1 VGVNPPSYAHR
12 QSRSGQEFQRSIYL
26 PVMRTNTTSLDRI
39 RTHFDYV
46 NPAQIAG
53 QRPQTVVPTQAL
65 FLMNNE
71 LFRKRAKALAKRL
84 IDEHDDTGKRIEQ
97 LWLRVFNRVV
107 TDPERQVAAA
117 FLDGVM
123 SPASDQVAV
132 GGVPCEVDAKESGQA
147 ASGLDVTS
155 AWVELCHSLLAS
167 NEFIF
172 RF

>member
-1 VGVNPPSYAHR
+1 
-12 QSRSGQEFQRSIYL
+12 
-26 PVMRTNTTSLDRI
+26 MRTNTTSLDRI

-65 FLMNNE
+65 FVMNNE
-71 LFRKRAKALAKRL
+71 LFRKRAQALAKRL

-97 LWLRVFNRVV
+97 LWIRVFNRVV

-132 GGVPCEVDAKESGQA
+132 GGVPCEGDANDQAKEAGQA
-147 ASGLDVTS
+147 ASGLDLTS